1 MLPSLLSSSAN
12 SRSSATAP
20 AASSA
25 PADAIAIES
34 SAVSG
39 SAQKISGDV
48 FANQLNDAGQVG
60 DANVGDVLIGAEQQ
74 AEAAVAEMPVTEMTT
89 ELLATS
95 TQTPAEPSAE
105 EWLLAMLDQQ
115 LMQLQARD
123 AQSAATAGVTQT
135 VVDAAVQ
142 VNSAATTSAD
152 GLEQFSA
159 MKNVASLATENNV
172 NKTSINSAAEKN
184 SQLDKTFVANG
195 KAAVNAAAA
204 IANAQP
210 DTDAQSIKNAID
222 NTANSSASN
231 NNANNNSALLNNA
244 AAAINAA
251 LANGSSTT
259 AAPNELAH
267 NGNVLAPAAMNAAGE
282 SNAARA
288 AQLQPTLP
296 APEAKWGEQL
306 LHTLRDQVQVQI
318 QQKIQNATIRLDP
331 PELGSLEIYLSH
343 ESGRLTVNIT
353 ASQADVARL
362 IQSTSDRLRQELAG
376 PQFTQV
382 HVQTSTD
389 GQGGQQQSRERQRFF
404 SDEKILANDSLIV
417 GSNPQA
423 TRSGDVLVTV

>member
-1 MLPSLLSSSAN
+1 MLPSLISSSAN

-20 AASSA
+20 AASSVA
-25 PADAIAIES
+25 ADAATES
-34 SAVSG
+34 SAASG
-39 SAQKISGDV
+39 TSQEIAGDV
-48 FANQLNDAGQVG
+48 FASQLSDAV
-60 DANVGDVLIGAEQQ
+60 VGDVLVESEQLAETP
-74 AEAAVAEMPVTEMTT
+74 ADVATES
-89 ELLATS
+89 LATPA
-95 TQTPAEPSAE
+95 QTPAEPSAE

-135 VVDAAVQ
+135 TADAAVQ
-142 VNSAATTSAD
+142 ENAATNTSTNAS
-152 GLEQFSA
+152 ENFSSE
-159 MKNVASLATENNV
+159 KYLASLATENNE
-172 NKTSINSAAEKN
+172 NKTPINSAAEKN
-184 SQLDKTFVANG
+184 RQLEKTFDLNG
-195 KAAVNAAAA
+195 RAAVNTAAAT
-204 IANAQP
+204 ANAQP
-210 DTDAQSIKNAID
+210 GADVQSIKNAVD
-222 NTANSSASN
+222 NTGNNSVSN
-231 NNANNNSALLNNA
+231 NNALLNNA
-244 AAAINAA
+244 AAALNAA

-267 NGNVLAPAAMNAAGE
+267 NGNALAAAAMNAAGD

-288 AQLQPTLP
+288 AQSQPALH

-362 IQSTSDRLRQELAG
+362 IQTTSDRLRQELAG

-382 HVQTSTD
+382 HVQTSAD

-404 SDEKILANDSLIV
+404 SDEKILANDQFIA
-417 GSNPQA
+417 GNHPQA